1 MRRVDAMAATSTPLS
16 GVTVAGRE
24 IMAAR
29 RSWQEYLGLS
39 LVTCLVA
46 LYPATSKAD
55 TAKSDDVVFW
65 VGAAV
70 MVVAGWLFAR
80 WLSKRDK

>member
-1 MRRVDAMAATSTPLS
+1 
-16 GVTVAGRE
+16 
-24 IMAAR
+24 MAAR
-29 RSWQEYLGLS
+29 LSWQGYLSLS
-39 LVTCLVA
+39 LVAV
-46 LYPATSKAD
+46 YPATSEAD
-55 TAKSDDVVFW
+55 TINMKSNGVEFW

>member
-1 MRRVDAMAATSTPLS
+1 
-16 GVTVAGRE
+16 
-24 IMAAR
+24 MAAR
-29 RSWQEYLGLS
+29 LSWRGYQSLS
-39 LVTCLVA
+39 LVTCLAA
-46 LYPATSKAD
+46 LYPATSEAD
-55 TAKSDDVVFW
+55 TINMKSNGVEFW